1 MKKGF
6 TLIEVLISLV
16 ILSIIAIVSTN
27 FLQSS
32 IDLRNQ
38 SKSKVD
44 DIKVFNLGV
53 STIRRDLMSTVNL
66 PMRDNFG
73 NQLPNFIGSNTD
85 KKITFLGFINR
96 IDSSRSSISRIEYLF
111 DDTKFIR
118 RVYFTADPYDYDD
131 HIDSVIF
138 DNIDDVEIS
147 FLSDNRWFTEWPAG
161 QTAAYKIPKLVKI
174 EINDKDRDFEII
186 IVNLSATDCS
196 YSFRNKCIPRRDI
209 F

>member
-186 IVNLSATDCS
+186 INPCLLYTSPS
-196 YSFRNKCIPRRDI
+196 PRDE
-209 F
+209 

>member
-73 NQLPNFIGSNTD
+73 NQLPNFIGNNTD

-138 DNIDDVEIS
+138 NNIDDVEIS

-186 IVNLSATDCS
+186 INPNIDYV
-196 YSFRNKCIPRRDI
+196 YR
-209 F
+209 

>member
-16 ILSIIAIVSTN
+16 ILSIIAIISTN

-53 STIRRDLMSTVNL
+53 STIRRDLMSVVNL

-73 NQLPNFIGSNTD
+73 NQLPNFIGSNAD

-131 HIDSVIF
+131 YIDSVIF
-138 DNIDDVEIS
+138 NNIDDVEIS
-147 FLSDNRWFTEWPAG
+147 FLIDNRWFTEWPAG
-161 QTAAYKIPKLVKI
+161 QTAAFIIPKLVKI
-174 EINDKDRDFEII
+174 EINDNDRDFEII
-186 IVNLSATDCS
+186 IDPNIDYV
-196 YSFRNKCIPRRDI
+196 YR
-209 F
+209 

>member
-66 PMRDNFG
+66 PMRDSFG
-73 NQLPNFIGSNTD
+73 NQLPNFIGSNRD

-138 DNIDDVEIS
+138 NNIDDVEIS

-186 IVNLSATDCS
+186 INPNIDYV
-196 YSFRNKCIPRRDI
+196 YR
-209 F
+209 

>member
-111 DDTKFIR
+111 DDIKFIR

-186 IVNLSATDCS
+186 INPNIDYV
-196 YSFRNKCIPRRDI
+196 YR
-209 F
+209 

>member
-73 NQLPNFIGSNTD
+73 NQLPNFIGSNAD

-138 DNIDDVEIS
+138 NNIDDVEIS

-186 IVNLSATDCS
+186 INPNIDYV
-196 YSFRNKCIPRRDI
+196 YR
-209 F
+209 

>member
-16 ILSIIAIVSTN
+16 ILSIISIVSTN

-186 IVNLSATDCS
+186 INPNIDYV
-196 YSFRNKCIPRRDI
+196 YR
-209 F
+209 

>member
-53 STIRRDLMSTVNL
+53 STIRRDLMSVVNL

-73 NQLPNFIGSNTD
+73 NQLPNFIGSNAD

-131 HIDSVIF
+131 YIDSVIF
-138 DNIDDVEIS
+138 NNIDDVEIS
-147 FLSDNRWFTEWPAG
+147 FLIDNRWFTEWPAG
-161 QTAAYKIPKLVKI
+161 QTAAFIIPKLVKI
-174 EINDKDRDFEII
+174 EINDNDRDFEII
-186 IVNLSATDCS
+186 IDPNIDYV
-196 YSFRNKCIPRRDI
+196 YR
-209 F
+209 

>member
-38 SKSKVD
+38 SKSKVV

-186 IVNLSATDCS
+186 INPNIDYV
-196 YSFRNKCIPRRDI
+196 YR
-209 F
+209 

>member
-174 EINDKDRDFEII
+174 EINDNDRDFEII
-186 IVNLSATDCS
+186 INPNIDYV
-196 YSFRNKCIPRRDI
+196 YR
-209 F
+209 

>member
-73 NQLPNFIGSNTD
+73 NQLPNFIGSNRD

-186 IVNLSATDCS
+186 IYPNIDYV
-196 YSFRNKCIPRRDI
+196 YR
-209 F
+209 

>member
-174 EINDKDRDFEII
+174 EINDDERDFEII
-186 IVNLSATDCS
+186 INPNIDYV
-196 YSFRNKCIPRRDI
+196 YR
-209 F
+209 

>member
-147 FLSDNRWFTEWPAG
+147 FLIDNRWFTEWPAA
-161 QTAAYKIPKLVKI
+161 QTAAFIIPKLVKI

-186 IVNLSATDCS
+186 INPNIDYV
-196 YSFRNKCIPRRDI
+196 YR
-209 F
+209 

>member
-38 SKSKVD
+38 SKLKVD

-73 NQLPNFIGSNTD
+73 NQLPNFIGSNRD

-138 DNIDDVEIS
+138 NNIDDVEIS

-186 IVNLSATDCS
+186 INPNIDYV
-196 YSFRNKCIPRRDI
+196 YR
-209 F
+209 

>member
-111 DDTKFIR
+111 DDTNFSR

-186 IVNLSATDCS
+186 INPNIDYV
-196 YSFRNKCIPRRDI
+196 YR
-209 F
+209 

>member
-85 KKITFLGFINR
+85 KKVTFLGFINR

-186 IVNLSATDCS
+186 INPNIDYV
-196 YSFRNKCIPRRDI
+196 YR
-209 F
+209 

>member
-73 NQLPNFIGSNTD
+73 NQLPNFMGSNTD

-138 DNIDDVEIS
+138 KNIEDIEIS

-186 IVNLSATDCS
+186 INPNIDYV
-196 YSFRNKCIPRRDI
+196 YR
-209 F
+209 

>member
-161 QTAAYKIPKLVKI
+161 QTAAYKLPKLVKI
-174 EINDKDRDFEII
+174 EINDRDRDFEII
-186 IVNLSATDCS
+186 INPNIDYV
-196 YSFRNKCIPRRDI
+196 YR
-209 F
+209 

>member
-161 QTAAYKIPKLVKI
+161 QTAASKIPKLVKI
-174 EINDKDRDFEII
+174 EINDNDRDFEII
-186 IVNLSATDCS
+186 INPNIDYV
-196 YSFRNKCIPRRDI
+196 YR
-209 F
+209 

>member
-53 STIRRDLMSTVNL
+53 STIRRDLMSVVNL

-73 NQLPNFIGSNTD
+73 NQLPNFIGSNAD
-85 KKITFLGFINR
+85 KKITFLSFINR

-131 HIDSVIF
+131 YIDSVIF
-138 DNIDDVEIS
+138 NNIDDVEIS
-147 FLSDNRWFTEWPAG
+147 FLIDNRWFTEWPAG
-161 QTAAYKIPKLVKI
+161 QTAAYMIPKLVKI

-186 IVNLSATDCS
+186 INPNIDYV
-196 YSFRNKCIPRRDI
+196 YRQ
-209 F
+209 

>member
-38 SKSKVD
+38 SKLKVD

-53 STIRRDLMSTVNL
+53 STIRRDLMSVVNL

-131 HIDSVIF
+131 YIDSVIF
-138 DNIDDVEIS
+138 NNIDGVEIS
-147 FLSDNRWFTEWPAG
+147 FLIDNRWFTEWPAG
-161 QTAAYKIPKLVKI
+161 QTAAYIIPKLVKI
-174 EINDKDRDFEII
+174 EINDNDRDFEII
-186 IVNLSATDCS
+186 IHPNLD
-196 YSFRNKCIPRRDI
+196 YVYR
-209 F
+209 

>member
-73 NQLPNFIGSNTD
+73 NQLPNFMGSNTD

-186 IVNLSATDCS
+186 INPNIDYV
-196 YSFRNKCIPRRDI
+196 YR
-209 F
+209 

>member
-16 ILSIIAIVSTN
+16 ILSIIAIVSSN

-186 IVNLSATDCS
+186 INPNIDYV
-196 YSFRNKCIPRRDI
+196 FR
-209 F
+209 

>member
-147 FLSDNRWFTEWPAG
+147 FLIDNRWFTEWPAG

-186 IVNLSATDCS
+186 INPNIDYV
-196 YSFRNKCIPRRDI
+196 YRQ
-209 F
+209 

>member
-131 HIDSVIF
+131 HIESVIF

-186 IVNLSATDCS
+186 INPNIDYV
-196 YSFRNKCIPRRDI
+196 YR
-209 F
+209 

>member
-53 STIRRDLMSTVNL
+53 STIRRDLMSVVNL

-73 NQLPNFIGSNTD
+73 NQLPNFIGSNAD

-111 DDTKFIR
+111 DDAQFIR

-131 HIDSVIF
+131 YIDSVIF
-138 DNIDDVEIS
+138 NNIDDVEIS
-147 FLSDNRWFTEWPAG
+147 FLVDNRWFTEWPAG
-161 QTAAYKIPKLVKI
+161 QTAAYMIPKLVKI

-186 IVNLSATDCS
+186 INPNIDYV
-196 YSFRNKCIPRRDI
+196 YRQ
-209 F
+209 

>member
-53 STIRRDLMSTVNL
+53 STIRRDLMSSVNL

-138 DNIDDVEIS
+138 NNIEDVEIS

-161 QTAAYKIPKLVKI
+161 QSAAYKIPKLVKI

-186 IVNLSATDCS
+186 INPNIDYV
-196 YSFRNKCIPRRDI
+196 YR
-209 F
+209 

>member
-53 STIRRDLMSTVNL
+53 STIRRDLMSVVNL

-73 NQLPNFIGSNTD
+73 NQLPNFIGSNAD

-111 DDTKFIR
+111 FDTKFIR

-131 HIDSVIF
+131 YIDSVIF
-138 DNIDDVEIS
+138 NNIDDVEIS
-147 FLSDNRWFTEWPAG
+147 FLIDNRWFTEWPAG
-161 QTAAYKIPKLVKI
+161 QTAAYMIPKLVKI

-186 IVNLSATDCS
+186 INPNIDYV
-196 YSFRNKCIPRRDI
+196 YRQ
-209 F
+209 

>member
-138 DNIDDVEIS
+138 NNIEDVEIS

-161 QTAAYKIPKLVKI
+161 QPAAYKIPKLVKI

-186 IVNLSATDCS
+186 INPNIDYV
-196 YSFRNKCIPRRDI
+196 YR
-209 F
+209 

>member
-96 IDSSRSSISRIEYLF
+96 INSSRSSISRIEYLF

-186 IVNLSATDCS
+186 INPNIDYV
-196 YSFRNKCIPRRDI
+196 YR
-209 F
+209 

>member
-53 STIRRDLMSTVNL
+53 STIRRDLMSVVNL

-73 NQLPNFIGSNTD
+73 NQLPNFIGSNAD

-131 HIDSVIF
+131 YIDSVIF
-138 DNIDDVEIS
+138 NNIDDVEIS
-147 FLSDNRWFTEWPAG
+147 FLVDNRWFTEWPAG
-161 QTAAYKIPKLVKI
+161 QTAAYMIPKLVKI

-186 IVNLSATDCS
+186 INPNIDYV
-196 YSFRNKCIPRRDI
+196 YRQ
-209 F
+209 

>member
-44 DIKVFNLGV
+44 DIKVFNIGV
-53 STIRRDLMSTVNL
+53 STIRRDLMSVVNL

-85 KKITFLGFINR
+85 KKITFLSFINR

-131 HIDSVIF
+131 YIDSVIF
-138 DNIDDVEIS
+138 NNIDDVEIS
-147 FLSDNRWFTEWPAG
+147 FLIDNRWFTEWPAG
-161 QTAAYKIPKLVKI
+161 QTAAFIIPKLVKI
-174 EINDKDRDFEII
+174 EINDNDRDFEII
-186 IVNLSATDCS
+186 IDPNIDYV
-196 YSFRNKCIPRRDI
+196 YR
-209 F
+209 

>member
-174 EINDKDRDFEII
+174 EINDDERDFEII
-186 IVNLSATDCS
+186 INPNID
-196 YSFRNKCIPRRDI
+196 YEYR
-209 F
+209 

>member
-138 DNIDDVEIS
+138 NNIEDVELS

-186 IVNLSATDCS
+186 INPNIDYV
-196 YSFRNKCIPRRDI
+196 YR
-209 F
+209 

>member
-1 MKKGF
+1 MKKVF

-186 IVNLSATDCS
+186 INPNIDYV
-196 YSFRNKCIPRRDI
+196 YR
-209 F
+209 

>member
-53 STIRRDLMSTVNL
+53 STIRRDLMSVVNL

-73 NQLPNFIGSNTD
+73 NQLPNFIGSNAD

-131 HIDSVIF
+131 YIDSVIF
-138 DNIDDVEIS
+138 NNIDDVGIS
-147 FLSDNRWFTEWPAG
+147 FLIDNRWFTEWPAG
-161 QTAAYKIPKLVKI
+161 QTAAYMIPKLVKI

-186 IVNLSATDCS
+186 INPNIDYV
-196 YSFRNKCIPRRDI
+196 YRQ
-209 F
+209 

>member
-38 SKSKVD
+38 SKLKVD

-73 NQLPNFIGSNTD
+73 NQLPNFIGSNRD

-138 DNIDDVEIS
+138 NNIDDVEIS

-174 EINDKDRDFEII
+174 EINDNDRDFEII
-186 IVNLSATDCS
+186 INPNIDYV
-196 YSFRNKCIPRRDI
+196 YR
-209 F
+209 

>member
-53 STIRRDLMSTVNL
+53 STIRRDLMSVVNL

-73 NQLPNFIGSNTD
+73 NQLPNFIGSNAD

-131 HIDSVIF
+131 YIDSVIF
-138 DNIDDVEIS
+138 NNIDDVEIS
-147 FLSDNRWFTEWPAG
+147 FLVDNRWFTEWPAG
-161 QTAAYKIPKLVKI
+161 QTAAYMIPKLVKI

-186 IVNLSATDCS
+186 INPNIDHV
-196 YSFRNKCIPRRDI
+196 YRQ
-209 F
+209 

>member
-53 STIRRDLMSTVNL
+53 STIRRDLMSVVNL

-73 NQLPNFIGSNTD
+73 NQLPNFIGSNAD

-131 HIDSVIF
+131 YIDSVIF
-138 DNIDDVEIS
+138 NNIDDVEIS
-147 FLSDNRWFTEWPAG
+147 FLVDNRWFTEWPAG
-161 QTAAYKIPKLVKI
+161 QTAAYMIPKLVKI
-174 EINDKDRDFEII
+174 EINDNDRDFEII
-186 IVNLSATDCS
+186 INPNIDYV
-196 YSFRNKCIPRRDI
+196 YR
-209 F
+209 

>member
-6 TLIEVLISLV
+6 TLIEVLISLA

-111 DDTKFIR
+111 EDTKFIR

-186 IVNLSATDCS
+186 INPNIDYV
-196 YSFRNKCIPRRDI
+196 YR
-209 F
+209 